1 MATIELK
8 TTNGELVDL
17 MNGLFATQ
25 DIKGKDFAFIVSKNI
40 NKLQDHLKNVEKL
53 GQPSE
58 EFVKFAAEIRAA
70 QDAND
75 TEAVKEMETRNASLI
90 AERKNQIEDVQKL
103 LKESAKPI
111 KLNSLPKDL
120 IPNEVTARQINNLEK
135 III

>member
-1 MATIELK
+1 MKKVEISVFDIAYLTILFENSSNCLF
-8 TTNGELVDL
+8 LVS
-17 MNGLFATQ
+17 
-25 DIKGKDFAFIVSKNI
+25 AFIVSKNI
-40 NKLQDHLKNVEKL
+40 NKLHDHLQNVEKL

-103 LKESAKPI
+103 LKESAEPI